1 MSATQSS
8 EPVKDPVESAVE
20 SPAENIVPLGRN
32 RDFMLLWTGAG
43 FTSLGAMLTMTV
55 YPLLVLWQ
63 TGSTVATG
71 LIAAATSLP
80 HLLVQV
86 PAGAFVDRF
95 DRRRLMILSD
105 LGCVVTAASVLVA
118 VLADAIWLPHLIIAA
133 FVQGSLSIFY
143 ELAERSAVRNLVHES
158 QVPVALSRNE
168 ARMQGV
174 NMLANPLGS
183 FLFSLVRWTP
193 FLLTVVMHVI
203 SLVQLLFIRKSF
215 QAEGAPPPRGRLY
228 AEIREGVQWVWGQ
241 PFLRA
246 AMTLISASNMIFMGM
261 TLTLFAVIH
270 DGGHSPAIVGLVV
283 TAGGIGGVAGAMT
296 ATMWRQRVTMRTLVC
311 GGLFV
316 WAICI
321 APLAVV
327 TDPWPLAAVFALNG
341 YVSGVFNVAGSVYT
355 MQVTPD
361 HLFGRVLSVMMTLG
375 SGANFLGSLIAGAAL
390 SWWGVT
396 NSVLGMTA
404 MMGLLVV
411 AAVLNPSVRDV
422 VNTPHGGRLPSGGA

>member
-1 MSATQSS
+1 MSTTQSQS
-8 EPVKDPVESAVE
+8 QPQEPVAG
-20 SPAENIVPLGRN
+20 ILPLNRN

-63 TGSTVATG
+63 TESTLATG

-86 PAGAFVDRF
+86 PAGAIVDRF
-95 DRRRLMILSD
+95 DRRRLMIFSD
-105 LGCVVTAASVLVA
+105 LGCVVVAVSVFVA

-183 FLFSLVRWTP
+183 LLFSLVRWTP
-193 FLLTVVMHVI
+193 FLLTAVMHLI
-203 SLVQLLFIRKSF
+203 SLVQLLFIRKPF
-215 QAEGAPPPRGRLY
+215 QAEGAPEARGKLY
-228 AEIREGVQWVWGQ
+228 AEISEGIRWVWRQ

-246 AMTLISASNMIFMGM
+246 AMLLISASNMIFMGM

-270 DGGHSPAIVGLVV
+270 DGGYSPAVVGLVV

-296 ATMWRQRVTMRTLVC
+296 ATVWRRQVTMRTLVV

-321 APLAVV
+321 APLAWV
-327 TDPWPLAAVFALNG
+327 TDPWLLAVLFACNG

-375 SGANFLGSLIAGAAL
+375 SGANFLGSLLAGAAL
-390 SWWGVT
+390 TWWGVT

-404 MMGLLVV
+404 LMGLLVV
-411 AAVLNPSVRDV
+411 AAALNPSVRDV
-422 VNTPHGGRLPSGGA
+422 AGTPHGGRLPSGGE